1 MRLLGVVLV
10 FLLATPTWAQT
21 LSQRIA
27 AITDRA
33 DYKHGRWGILVVD
46 AADGSVV
53 YERNP
58 DQLFVPASTTK
69 LYSCAAALAELGADH
84 RFKTRVVASR
94 PANNGIVEGNITL
107 IASGDPT
114 MGGRTKPDGTMAFVN
129 GDHTYAD
136 ATSTTAGVTDTDP
149 LAGLTD
155 LSRQIKKAGVIEIRG
170 DVLIDDS
177 LFERGKSSGSGP
189 DIISPMVI
197 NDNVIDF
204 IITTKDNRAEVR
216 TWPEA
221 KFVQIDSRI
230 TIAGGKPNVTVTSEG
245 PWRYTLR
252 GTIPANNAT
261 HVRMIPVHDPAAF
274 ARSLFIECL
283 QREGIV
289 VAASSLGTTH
299 SPLTNTRTSAND
311 HELAVHV
318 SPPLSELIKVT
329 LKVSHNLYASTL
341 PSVIAAR
348 AGKRTAADGLAI
360 EGKFLRELGVET
372 NAVAF
377 AGGAGGAPA
386 DSTSPR
392 ATVSLLQKL
401 HGQPKFAAIEDGMP
415 ILGVD
420 GTLATVVESDSP
432 AKGHV
437 RGKTGTLFW
446 MDHVNGRL
454 LLRSKALAGVMTAK
468 NGKTLIFAMF
478 VNDVPLPA
486 GVTPAREG
494 AVLGQLCEIIYD
506 TAP

>member
-1 MRLLGVVLV
+1 MRLLVVIIW
-10 FLLATPTWAQT
+10 LAMVAPGWSQT
-21 LSQRIA
+21 LSERIA
-27 AITDRA
+27 AITDRS

-46 AADGSVV
+46 AADGAVV
-53 YERNP
+53 FERNP

-69 LYSCAAALAELGADH
+69 LYSCAAALAELGGDY
-84 RFKTRVVASR
+84 RFKTRVVASNA
-94 PANNGIVEGNITL
+94 PANGILDGSIVL

-114 MGGRTKPDGTMAFVN
+114 MGGRTKVDGTMAFVN

-149 LAGLTD
+149 LAGLTA
-155 LSRQIKKAGVIEIRG
+155 LARQVKKAGVDEIRG
-170 DVLIDDS
+170 DVLIDDR
-177 LFERGKSSGSGP
+177 LFDTARSSGSGP
-189 DIISPMVI
+189 DVVTPIVV

-204 IITTKDNRAEVR
+204 VIRAKDNKADVR
-216 TWPEA
+216 TRPEA
-221 KFVQIDSRI
+221 KFVQVDSRI
-230 TIAGGKPNVTVTSEG
+230 TVAGDKPRVTVTTVG

-261 HVRMIPVHDPAAF
+261 HVRIIPVQDPAAF
-274 ARSLFIECL
+274 ARSLFTECL
-283 QREGIV
+283 EREGVV
-289 VAASSLGTTH
+289 VAASSLA
-299 SPLTNTRTSAND
+299 TNQALPMSLRTSD
-311 HELAVHV
+311 HELALYS

-341 PSVIAAR
+341 PSLIAAK
-348 AGKRTAADGLAI
+348 AGNRTAAEGLAI

-386 DSTSPR
+386 DSTTPR

-401 HGQPKFAAIEDGMP
+401 RGQPKFAAIVDGLP

-420 GTLATVVESDSP
+420 GTLATVVKSDSP
-432 AKGHV
+432 AKGQV

-454 LLRSKALAGVMTAK
+454 LLRSKAIAGVMTAK

-478 VNDVPLPA
+478 VNDVPLPP

-506 TAP
+506 AAP